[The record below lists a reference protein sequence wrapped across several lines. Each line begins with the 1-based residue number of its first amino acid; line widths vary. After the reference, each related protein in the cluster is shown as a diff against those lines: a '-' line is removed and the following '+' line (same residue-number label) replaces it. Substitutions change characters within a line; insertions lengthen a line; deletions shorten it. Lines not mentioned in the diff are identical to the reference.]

1 MMQQTHVRLWQAGLM
16 TLQGE
21 QCSLTLDVLRTATR
35 AGMTPATLI
44 SVMPELGEMMLL
56 KA

>member
-1 MMQQTHVRLWQAGLM
+1 MVQQGCVRLRQADLV

-21 QCSLTLDVLRTATR
+21 QCSLTLEVLRTATR
-35 AGMTPATLI
+35 AGMTPAALI